1 LVIFGVSVKTP
12 ARCYSESPLTATW
25 TPAIPADG
33 SYQVYARWVAAGSHA
48 SNAPYT
54 IKHSAGSA
62 TVLVNQRV
70 NGGQWI
76 LLGTYTFS
84 AGTAGTVTLT
94 DKANGTVIADA
105 VKLVPTGGGVS
116 RVIHGTTGLDNH

>member
-1 LVIFGVSVKTP
+1 
-12 ARCYSESPLTATW
+12 
-25 TPAIPADG
+25 
-33 SYQVYARWVAAGSHA
+33 
-48 SNAPYT
+48 
-54 IKHSAGSA
+54 
-62 TVLVNQRV
+62 VLVNQRV